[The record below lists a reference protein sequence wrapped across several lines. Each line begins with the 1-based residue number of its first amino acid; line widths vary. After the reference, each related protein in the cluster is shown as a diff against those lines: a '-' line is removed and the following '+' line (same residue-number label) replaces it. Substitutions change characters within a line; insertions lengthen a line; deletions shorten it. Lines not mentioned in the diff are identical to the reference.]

1 MEQMATGE
9 QSPRPMPAL
18 LPLAA
23 VAVAVIAVGIIAGVV
38 LTGGEGGLARIA
50 DEGQL
55 VEVHVATGDILVG
68 IFEGDAD
75 GFIHLSLAAT
85 ITTEPAASGE
95 PPAFRVRL
103 LGVDP
108 FDLEGAVLI
117 AREQVL
123 LAGPVAAGSP
133 LEDAYRQALGEPVAT
148 PSP

>member
-1 MEQMATGE
+1 MEPMATGE
-9 QSPRPMPAL
+9 PSPRRMPARL
-18 LPLAA
+18 LVATA
-23 VAVAVIAVGIIAGVV
+23 VVVIAVGVAAGVF
-38 LTGGEGGLARIA
+38 LTRGAGGLERIA

-55 VEVHVATGDILVG
+55 VEIHIGTGDILLG
-68 IFEGDAD
+68 IFEGEAD
-75 GFIHLSLAAT
+75 GFVHLSLAAT

-108 FDLEGAVLI
+108 YDLEGDVLI

-133 LEDAYRQALGEPVAT
+133 LEDAYRQALGEPI